1 MERAARWWNKRSYLP
16 LCWKTTIWP
25 PGRTRV
31 HGSEVTTSRFSNSAL
46 IHGLCSYHWAGHK
59 SSPATC
65 TQSWHSF
72 SSCRGSS
79 PSLGGFPANS
89 WLGRTP
95 LSSPRP
101 PGSSRAFHVRS
112 LSLALESKVRLGCES
127 IGPTPR
133 PLRMVGA
140 RLSSVSTCRGG
151 NVQPEVTCHTHHLHI
166 SEEQCGR
173 TLQTIE
179 GVTDFRALRAKFQN
193 DSNLASKLVQPHKKP
208 PTEIVP
214 KLGSGGNA
222 VSSPLPLS
230 KREGIILKPKGEPAH
245 PARPHPALTQCNP
258 LAHPPAKLGYVE
270 PTGHN
275 REHKGNILEKGPSS
289 PKNSPQKPLPS
300 HCTDRQGS
308 AQRASEGPALPS
320 SFHHA
325 LRMWENTLSCS
336 EKASATLP
344 AQRAANLYV
353 HPSLEQ
359 RAARAPAVLSSS
371 RMRPAGSEPALA
383 LPAQK
388 KDALRGR
395 GPALPHAPTG
405 HRSSD
410 EAGAEGAVATKSC
423 QLGYRAPREQ
433 PQHQKGSEPPFCQPR
448 AGKWSPCP
456 RSKWPRIKPLPSAES
471 LGPAP
476 GKPARPP
483 KFDLSAF
490 QSAILSVHR
499 GNETTAEEED
509 YLTPESAQLE
519 EHHNYEE
526 TLMYLNQSGD
536 TTTLCVIE
544 VPKAEP
550 EEHKKQKTDFLFAKS
565 SSGGAVVED
574 EKEEEPSLEREKQEA
589 KKILKTGGNGYISPT
604 SSAKEDG
611 GGGVKVLPVKQDVSS
626 TQAAEHPTLQGLAKD
641 GAEILRY
648 MHVGAPKPGVEIT
661 ALNQNTWQSL
671 QAWEDIYDDVGE
683 MQDRLSHGSDA
694 SSPFTSASI
703 SGNGCEETYE
713 DVETG
718 GDNPT
723 KLETEK
729 QKRFG
734 NLFKIEKLKL
744 KNTRFKENLRLFST
758 STPNLAAVSQE
769 DMVYDNVEVGQRE
782 LRNIFKIKK
791 SNVEKSRKMEKE
803 EKFFRET
810 FMYDKE
816 INIVNTAIAACSVPS
831 KRRVDLPVI
840 AGEQLDVIDVAEDN
854 AVICRNLEGRYG
866 YVLVEHL
873 NFRCPL
879 P

>member
-25 PGRTRV
+25 PGRTR
-31 HGSEVTTSRFSNSAL
+31 
-46 IHGLCSYHWAGHK
+46 
-59 SSPATC
+59 
-65 TQSWHSF
+65 
-72 SSCRGSS
+72 
-79 PSLGGFPANS
+79 
-89 WLGRTP
+89 
-95 LSSPRP
+95 
-101 PGSSRAFHVRS
+101 RS

-336 EKASATLP
+336 EKASVTLP

-456 RSKWPRIKPLPSAES
+456 RSKWPRIKPLPSVES

-490 QSAILSVHR
+490 RSAILSVHR